1 MTQAPSPLFIH
12 LCMFNRI
19 HKMFMGMTNPNAKTQ
34 SYKSNLQMG
43 ILDQVSSVAA
53 TSKLL
58 VGPE

>member
-19 HKMFMGMTNPNAKTQ
+19 HKMFIGMTNTNAKTRL
-34 SYKSNLQMG
+34 YKSHLQMG
-43 ILDQVSSVAA
+43 ILDQAISVAA
-53 TSKLL
+53 ISKLV